1 MPTTRTFNR
10 SFAGGELSPE
20 MFGRIDDQ
28 KFQTGAAKLRNFIAL
43 PQGPAVNRSGTKFV
57 RAVKDSTKKT
67 RLIPFTYS
75 TTQTMVLE
83 FGQGYIRFHTQ
94 GETLLAGTGA
104 AYNGATSYVVGDMV
118 SYGGSNYYCILA
130 STGNLP
136 TNVTYW
142 FLISSPAYEIPSPY
156 LEADLFGIHHVQSSD
171 VLTLVHPNYAPRELR
186 RLGATKWTLVK
197 IPFVPSVT
205 TPSGV
210 AVTASRG
217 EAFNINAITLA
228 NPGSITLS
236 SAHQFVVGDSVYI
249 SGVGG
254 MTQLADSFYVV
265 NTSATPVLS
274 VKNYTTGV
282 PVNTTAFTAYTSGG
296 TIEYGS
302 KIFDIVNSYVVTAIG
317 ANGVDESLA
326 STSASVTNNLYV
338 NGAFNTITWSS
349 VSGALRYNI
358 YKIQSGLYGYIGQ
371 TAALSFTDNN
381 IAPDMGITTPI
392 YDTTFYENGI
402 VSVPVTNGGTGYG
415 TTITGGSFSAVTVV
429 SGGTG
434 YSGTPTLT
442 VSDPTG
448 TGAVFTVTLSLGV
461 ITTIGIT
468 NAGSGYTAPI
478 FVLADGGAGP
488 VTKAVLA
495 PVLSPVVRGAVVL
508 AVTDATG
515 TGAAVS
521 AEVISG
527 VITKVNVTSPGLN
540 YTAPVVTVT
549 SAAGGSS
556 AAFGTPVLS
565 GLNYPGAVS
574 YFEQRRVFAGTT
586 NSPQQLWM
594 TRSGTESDMS
604 YRLPVKDD
612 DRISFKVAAREANT
626 IRHIVPLQQLMLL
639 TSAAE
644 WRVSPVNSDAITPTT
659 ISVRPQSYIGANNVQ
674 PSIVNNSMV
683 YCAARGGH
691 VRELGYSW
699 QSNGYITGDLSL
711 RAAHLFDNYEISDM
725 CYSKSPHPL
734 IWFISSTGYLLGL
747 TYVPEQQ
754 IGAWHWHDTDG
765 TFESCANV
773 AEGAE
778 DHVYVVVKRTVNG
791 NSVRYVERMASN
803 AFDSIDDCF
812 FVDSGLTYDG
822 NNTTATTVTVS
833 GGTLWGP
840 TELLTI
846 TASTSIFAYP
856 ATTDVG
862 DAFVF
867 TATDGTQYRLT
878 IESCSSTTVVQARS
892 DKVLAVAFRNVPISN
907 GAFAR
912 NSVGGLSHLEGK
924 TVSILADGAVM
935 PRKVVVGGSVSID
948 RAAVKIHVG
957 LQYLSDLQTLPLAI
971 NIEAFGQGRVKNIN
985 QAWVRVFRSSG
996 LFVGPTADKLTEA
1009 KMRTNEPY
1017 GSPPSLRSDEIS
1029 VNITPTWAQGGQIYI
1044 RQADPLPLTVVG
1056 VTIEAVVGS

>member
-20 MFGRIDDQ
+20 MFGRINDV
-28 KFQTGAAKLRNFIAL
+28 KFQSGAAKLRNFIAL
-43 PQGPAVNRSGTKFV
+43 PQGPAVNRPGTSFV
-57 RAVKDSTKKT
+57 REVKTSANKT

-83 FGQGYIRFHTQ
+83 FGNGYIRFHTQ
-94 GETLLAGTGA
+94 GATLLAGTGA
-104 AYNGATSYVVGDMV
+104 AYNGATPYVVGAMV
-118 SYGGSNYYCILA
+118 SYLGNNYYCILA

-136 TNVTYW
+136 TNTTYW

-156 LEADLFGIHHVQSSD
+156 LSADLFDIHHVQSSD

-186 RLGATKWTLVK
+186 RLGATQWTLVP
-197 IPFVPSVT
+197 ISFVPSVT

-217 EAFNINAITLA
+217 EAFNITAITLA
-228 NPGSITLS
+228 NPGVLTLS
-236 SAHQFVVGDSVYI
+236 SAHQFVIGDSVYV
-249 SGVGG
+249 SGVLG
-254 MTQLADSFYVV
+254 MTQLTDGFYVV
-265 NTSATPVLS
+265 NSVPAATTISL
-274 VKNYTTGV
+274 KNYTTGV
-282 PVNTTAFTAYTSGG
+282 PVNTTAYTAYASLG
-296 TIEYGS
+296 TVEYGT
-302 KIFDIVNSYVVTAIG
+302 KIFDIVNSYQITAVG
-317 ANGVDESLA
+317 ANGIDESLP
-326 STSASVTNNLYV
+326 SASASATNNLYV
-338 NGAFNTITWSS
+338 NGAFNTITWSA
-349 VSGALRYNI
+349 VSGAIRYNI

-371 TAALSFTDNN
+371 TEALSFTDNN
-381 IAPDMGITTPI
+381 IAPDMGITPPI
-392 YDTTFYENGI
+392 VETVFN
-402 VSVPVTNGGTGYG
+402 
-415 TTITGGSFSAVTVV
+415 SA
-429 SGGTG
+429 G
-434 YSGTPTLT
+434 
-442 VSDPTG
+442 
-448 TGAVFTVTLSLGV
+448 
-461 ITTIGIT
+461 
-468 NAGSGYTAPI
+468 
-478 FVLADGGAGP
+478 
-488 VTKAVLA
+488 
-495 PVLSPVVRGAVVL
+495 
-508 AVTDATG
+508 
-515 TGAAVS
+515 
-521 AEVISG
+521 
-527 VITKVNVTSPGLN
+527 
-540 YTAPVVTVT
+540 
-549 SAAGGSS
+549 
-556 AAFGTPVLS
+556 
-565 GLNYPGAVS
+565 NYPGAVS

-586 NSPQQLWM
+586 NYPQQLWM

-604 YRLPVKDD
+604 YRLPVNDD
-612 DRISFKVAAREANT
+612 DRVSFKVAAREANT

-711 RAAHLFDNYEISDM
+711 RAAHLFDNYDIVDM
-725 CYSKSPHPL
+725 CYGKSPHPL
-734 IWFISSTGYLLGL
+734 LWFVSSTGLLLGL

-754 IGAWHWHDTDG
+754 VGAWHQHDTDG
-765 TFESCANV
+765 VFESCACV
-773 AEGAE
+773 AEGNE
-778 DHVYVVVKRTVNG
+778 DHLYVIVKRTVNG

-803 AFDSIDDCF
+803 AFDALEDCF

-833 GGTLWGP
+833 GGTLWGT
-840 TELLTI
+840 TEVLTI
-846 TASTSIFAYP
+846 TASTPIFAFP
-856 ATTDVG
+856 ALTDIG

-878 IESCSSTTVVQARS
+878 IEGCSSTTVVQARP

-912 NSVGGLSHLEGK
+912 NSVVGLSHLEGK
-924 TVSILADGAVM
+924 TVSILADGAVL
-935 PRKVVVGGSVSID
+935 PQEVVVGGSISIE

-957 LQYLSDLQTLPLAI
+957 LQYFSDLQTLPLTL
-971 NIEAFGQGRVKNIN
+971 NIDAFGQGRVKNIN
-985 QAWVRVFRSSG
+985 QAWVRVFQSSG

-1017 GSPPSLRSDEIS
+1017 GSPPALRSDEIN

-1044 RQADPLPLTVVG
+1044 RQADPLPLTIVG
-1056 VTIEAVVGS
+1056 ITIEAVVGA